1 MSGGYYHGPRL
12 QHQSEESRA
21 YVEPMNTEAECLS
34 QAFDLQFDTLQPPI
48 NTGITRGIKTAGPL
62 TSQLLSPASTANPD
76 KSSVERYGESPQ
88 LVDSHSPVIA
98 TKACSCIACQDVN
111 PLSSQIPAHRAYKIR
126 HTAGYT
132 FQCRI
137 AGCEELFADINA
149 MPWCNRN
156 GYHNPNSWVENYQK
170 SVYLGSHEIS
180 HFGSGGAYH
189 CNEQYC
195 QFITKRWR
203 DLRRHYSS
211 RHCKAPKKFPCH
223 VLGCKYG
230 GENGF
235 AREDKLK
242 SHVKNVHEG
251 RLLPGQP
258 GRIIKPRPI
267 KPALSKKIEPED
279 QA

>member
-1 MSGGYYHGPRL
+1 MIGHHHLGAQL
-12 QHQSEESRA
+12 QHQPDGPSECF
-21 YVEPMNTEAECLS
+21 EPMNPEAQCLALAS
-34 QAFDLQFDTLQPPI
+34 NRPFDTLQPI
-48 NTGITRGIKTAGPL
+48 NTEITEGIKTSGPL
-62 TSQLLSPASTANPD
+62 TSQLLLPASTANSD
-76 KSSVERYGESPQ
+76 KSSVELYGVSPQ

-98 TKACSCIACQDVN
+98 TKACSCIVCQDVN
-111 PLSSQIPAHRAYKIR
+111 LLSSLPRARRFSLINP
-126 HTAGYT
+126 GES

-137 AGCEELFADINA
+137 GDCQDLFADFRDMA
-149 MPWCNRN
+149 WCNQFCSSEWWELHYEKPR
-156 GYHNPNSWVENYQK
+156 YVAC
-170 SVYLGSHEIS
+170 HEIS
-180 HFGSGGAYH
+180 HFGTEGAYH

-203 DLRRHYSS
+203 DLQRHYST

-235 AREDKLK
+235 ARKDKLK

-258 GRIIKPRPI
+258 GRIIKPRVI
-267 KPALSKKIEPED
+267 KPALSKKTGPED
-279 QA
+279 QS